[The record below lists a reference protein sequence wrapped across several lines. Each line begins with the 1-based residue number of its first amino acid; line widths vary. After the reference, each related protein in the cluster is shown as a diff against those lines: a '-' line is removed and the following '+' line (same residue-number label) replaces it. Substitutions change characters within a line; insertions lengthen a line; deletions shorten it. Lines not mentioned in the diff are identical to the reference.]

1 MQLNASDRCF
11 RCRFLSRFFTQE
23 ARSLQKTRYGWCRQ
37 HAKVAFIQDTCE
49 LFQPKKSSR
58 GGLWNIQICLN
69 GILNEVSELRRRL
82 EAEQDERAGQEQED
96 L

>member
-37 HAKVAFIQDTCE
+37 HAKVAFIQNTCE
-49 LFQPKKSSR
+49 LFQPK
-58 GGLWNIQICLN
+58 
-69 GILNEVSELRRRL
+69 
-82 EAEQDERAGQEQED
+82 
-96 L
+96 